1 MDTKFD
7 EVVNDILDRI
17 FTLKYDDVEK
27 EIIRTNIMM
36 NLYHMTRST
45 KVYEKNVQTLKYVN
59 KQDNK

>member
-36 NLYHMTRST
+36 NLYQMTRST
-45 KVYEKNVQTLKYVN
+45 KVYEKKTI
-59 KQDNK
+59 

>member
-36 NLYHMTRST
+36 NLYQMTRST